1 MAGIKS
7 TDVVDYSE
15 ENVFIIRFIEEEV
28 SVSPAFLAVGDEW
41 GHIND
46 LREVHPGG
54 DLLVKPAGVL
64 EPFQVEGRDDRKFL
78 KCELLGAFLVAITV
92 AAPDLTATAQVLG
105 LGEPLQAVGQ
115 TDRVRV
121 RDGGEIQ
128 RDVPERINGRGD
140 SLTYLTDNV
149 TLEFSREDG
158 VDNTGTGG
166 WLDAGLVYEMSV

>member
-1 MAGIKS
+1 M
-7 TDVVDYSE
+7 VDDSE
-15 ENVFIIRFIEEEV
+15 EDVFIIWLIQEEV
-28 SVSPAFLAVGDEW
+28 SVSAGFLAVSDEW

-92 AAPDLTATAQVLG
+92 AAPDFTATAQVLR

-115 TDRVRV
+115 ADRVRV
-121 RDGGEIQ
+121 RDGGEVQ
-128 RDVPERINGRGD
+128 RDVPERINGCGD
-140 SLTYLTDNV
+140 CLAVLTANV
-149 TLEFSREDG
+149 ALELPGEDG
-158 VDNTGTGG
+158 VDNAGTRG
-166 WLDAGLVYEMSV
+166 WLDAGLVDEMSV